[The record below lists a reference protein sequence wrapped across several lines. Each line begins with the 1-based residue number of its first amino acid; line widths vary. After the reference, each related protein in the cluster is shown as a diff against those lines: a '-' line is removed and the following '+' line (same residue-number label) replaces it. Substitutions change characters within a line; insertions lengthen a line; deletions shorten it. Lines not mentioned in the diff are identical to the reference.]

1 MEKRVCKAPET
12 PTQLR
17 HECQHQLVRGELQSW
32 GQEQELTVAPPRQ
45 FKKHKAALLPLTYI
59 FHVAHKV
66 SELWP
71 APCSAPARWGGDVG
85 MFSGSTVQTSSSES
99 RFLRPAP
106 HLPFSLPSFLC
117 FFTLLP
123 SFTGSPRAPV
133 ATQPELGQLSWL
145 TASAEPS
152 PLPVSQAGLSPSHR
166 LCSQTPFGSQG
177 LTPSWPGEEA
187 LL

>member
-17 HECQHQLVRGELQSW
+17 HECQHQLVRGELRSW
-32 GQEQELTVAPPRQ
+32 GQELELTVAPPRQ
-45 FKKHKAALLPLTYI
+45 FKKHKAALLPLTYT
-59 FHVAHKV
+59 FHVAHKLSKMSLPPV
-66 SELWP
+66 QHQHDGE
-71 APCSAPARWGGDVG
+71 G

-99 RFLRPAP
+99 CFLCPAP

-123 SFTGSPRAPV
+123 SFTGSPRASV

-145 TASAEPS
+145 TATAEPS
-152 PLPVSQAGLSPSHR
+152 PLPVPQAGLSPSHR